1 MNPAKAKPTTIDEYL
16 ADVAPAQRTVL
27 EKLRRAIHAAAPG
40 AEEYIG
46 YGLAGFKHGGRP
58 LVYFGA
64 WENHCALYAASPKT
78 QAEFQDALKGFEV
91 SKGTIRFT
99 VTKPLPLTLVKKL
112 VKARVAENAAKVR
125 KRSVAKKTAKK
136 SPPAGGSTSG
146 ADVPAVL
153 ATLKRL
159 GKPGFRAE
167 MEPRYGIVAKDAFG
181 VPMAAMQALAKK
193 VGRNH
198 ALAEALWVTGNYEA
212 RTVAALVAEPERVTP
227 ALMNRWCRDFDN
239 WAICDTVCFK
249 LFDQTP
255 HAFAKINEW
264 AGRTEEFQK
273 RAAFALLACVALHD
287 KRATNESFHPAL
299 ALIDA
304 AAGDGRNF
312 VKKSVSWALRAIGTR
327 RVALTK
333 SAIELARK
341 LAASDDSTRRWIGK
355 DALRA
360 LTQPAPK
367 KKTDPAPRSRPD
379 R

>member
-27 EKLRRAIHAAAPG
+27 EKLRRAVHAAAPG

-78 QAEFQDALKGFEV
+78 QAEFQDALTGFQV

-99 VTKPLPLTLVKKL
+99 VAKPLPLTLVKEL

-125 KRSVAKKTAKK
+125 KGGAAKKTARKTK
-136 SPPAGGSTSG
+136 PAPGT
-146 ADVPAVL
+146 DVTAVL
-153 ATLKRL
+153 AKLKQL
-159 GKPGFRAE
+159 GQPKFRAE

-193 VGRNH
+193 LGRNH
-198 ALAEALWVTGNYEA
+198 ALAEALWTTGNYEA
-212 RTVAALVAEPERVTP
+212 RTVAALIAEPERVTP
-227 ALMNRWCRDFDN
+227 ALMDRWCSDFDN

-273 RAAFALLACVALHD
+273 RAAFALLACLALHD
-287 KRATNESFHPAL
+287 KAVDDADFRRGL
-299 ALIDA
+299 AWIDA
-304 AAGDGRNF
+304 AAGDSRNF
-312 VKKSVSWALRAIGTR
+312 VKKAVSWALRAIGNR
-327 RVALTK
+327 RTALTK

-341 LAASDDSTRRWIGK
+341 LAASDDPTRRWIGK

-360 LTQPAPK
+360 LTKPAPK
-367 KKTDPAPRSRPD
+367 KKTNPAPRSRPD